1 MWQRLGEYSDGD
13 SVPWKEKQG
22 WASKEVLTRASRHLG
37 PESAWD
43 KGNSKKSRIFTMNCN
58 ESNNLRWIS
67 KKSRIFMMGYNESN
81 NMWRTYKKLR
91 IFMMGCDESNNLQW
105 TYKKSRTFMMDY
117 NESNNLLWTY
127 KKSRIFMIGHDESNN
142 LQRTCLIM
150 MTIAGQFSKKKKKKV
165 KP

>member
-1 MWQRLGEYSDGD
+1 MWQRLGEYSDGEP
-13 SVPWKEKQG
+13 VPWKEKQG

-43 KGNSKKSRIFTMNCN
+43 KGNSKKSRIFTMNCD
-58 ESNNLRWIS
+58 ESNNLRWIC

-91 IFMMGCDESNNLQW
+91 IFMMGCDQSNNLQ
-105 TYKKSRTFMMDY
+105 
-117 NESNNLLWTY
+117 WTY

-150 MTIAGQFSKKKKKKV
+150 MTIAGQFSKKKKKKSQAIV
-165 KP
+165 SIVLTTHSWCQFG